1 MQEFSAIT
9 VSVINI
15 VIATT
20 YLVLLIKKKIKPAL
34 AMWLFFSLAV
44 SMSLITYLKEGNY
57 GFWDNALNTTDLF
70 MTIFVTIAIFIFG
83 DKSTKFNKFDLG
95 CLVVV
100 CLIIIFW
107 IITQNHLLTNLGIQ
121 LILVIAYFP
130 VIKRM
135 LKANENTESFFVW
148 ILLMVTPFISLISS
162 KGTLATI
169 YAVRAIFCT
178 GLLLLLMIRIETRN
192 KKAVQEKEKD
202 Q

>member
-1 MQEFSAIT
+1 MQHFSAIT

-15 VIATT
+15 ITAIT
-20 YLVLLIKKKIKPAL
+20 YLVLLIKKRIKPAL

-95 CLVVV
+95 CLGVV

-135 LKANENTESFFVW
+135 VKAKENTESFFVW
-148 ILLMVTPFISLISS
+148 ILLMVAPFISLISS
-162 KGTLATI
+162 KGSLATI
-169 YAVRAIFCT
+169 YAVRAILCT

-192 KKAVQEKEKD
+192 KKAVQAKEKD

>member
-1 MQEFSAIT
+1 MQHFSAIT

-15 VIATT
+15 IIATT

-34 AMWLFFSLAV
+34 AMWLFFSMAV

-70 MTIFVTIAIFIFG
+70 MTTFVTIAIFIFG

-95 CLVVV
+95 CLGVVG
-100 CLIIIFW
+100 LIIIFW
-107 IITQNHLLTNLGIQ
+107 IITQNHVLTNLGIQ

-148 ILLMVTPFISLISS
+148 ILLMVAPFVSLISS
-162 KGTLATI
+162 KGSLATI
-169 YAVRAIFCT
+169 YAVRAILCT
-178 GLLLLLMIRIETRN
+178 GLLLLLMIRIESQN
-192 KKAVQEKEKD
+192 KKAVQAKEKD
-202 Q
+202 